1 MQFGLGQR
9 LAIHIPLHRP
19 QQPQRGSAGLR
30 SGFRQARPAVT
41 ARTVPSRAGAS
52 CEAGEST
59 ARSQADQPTYHQGGG
74 RVDSRT
80 ELARP
85 VSPPPLPESRRRP
98 TFAGPDPT
106 VTTEEPLRRRQL
118 LSALVLCP
126 PCSRKWPILGGQGV
140 KSLRRVRSV
149 STISRFW
156 RLFAFAALHVHT
168 TAVPPPP
175 ACWPASHNVRM
186 ATWGCGSRGGRA
198 AVHFTNAN
206 SRVPSPQAH
215 VLRIERHCR

>member
-1 MQFGLGQR
+1 MHPARQANRPLGPR
-9 LAIHIPLHRP
+9 RTSRHTIREAAESTVGPNWPDRSHRP
-19 QQPQRGSAGLR
+19 PI
-30 SGFRQARPAVT
+30 
-41 ARTVPSRAGAS
+41 
-52 CEAGEST
+52 
-59 ARSQADQPTYHQGGG
+59 
-74 RVDSRT
+74 
-80 ELARP
+80 
-85 VSPPPLPESRRRP
+85 PESRRRP

-118 LSALVLCP
+118 LSALVLRP

-175 ACWPASHNVRM
+175 ACWAASHNIPM
-186 ATWGCGSRGGRA
+186 PTWGVRGSKGAVPPGLPRRQLARAVPAHACTLLTIGRHA
-198 AVHFTNAN
+198 W
-206 SRVPSPQAH
+206 
-215 VLRIERHCR
+215 

>member
-1 MQFGLGQR
+1 MHPARQANRPLGPR
-9 LAIHIPLHRP
+9 RTSRHTIREAAESTVGPNWPDRSHRP
-19 QQPQRGSAGLR
+19 PI
-30 SGFRQARPAVT
+30 
-41 ARTVPSRAGAS
+41 
-52 CEAGEST
+52 
-59 ARSQADQPTYHQGGG
+59 
-74 RVDSRT
+74 
-80 ELARP
+80 
-85 VSPPPLPESRRRP
+85 PESRRRP

-118 LSALVLCP
+118 LSALVLRP

-175 ACWPASHNVRM
+175 TCWAASHNIPM
-186 ATWGCGSRGGRA
+186 PTWGVRGSRGGGRA
-198 AVHFTNAN
+198 AGLSKTPTRACRARTCVYSTDDRATPLVT
-206 SRVPSPQAH
+206 SCEVYCMRLRRKTVASWGLH
-215 VLRIERHCR
+215 VASTAFQR